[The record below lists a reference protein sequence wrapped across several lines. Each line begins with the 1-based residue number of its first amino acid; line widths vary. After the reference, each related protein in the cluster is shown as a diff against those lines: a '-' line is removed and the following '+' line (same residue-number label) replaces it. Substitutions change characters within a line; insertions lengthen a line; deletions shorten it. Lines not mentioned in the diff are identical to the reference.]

1 MNPIKTIG
9 IIGLGYVGLPLAVE
23 FGKKYKTFGYDINI
37 SRIKNLKKNI
47 DNNKKINFTEL
58 KKSKKLIFTNNIS
71 ELENV
76 DMFIITVQSPILKN
90 KKPDLSYIKSAT
102 QKVSKVMKRKSF
114 IVYESTVFPGL
125 KENYCLPIL
134 QKKNNFKL
142 NRDFFLGYSPERIN
156 PGDKKNKITKIIKVV
171 SGSNKYAL
179 NVINHV
185 YKSIIKAGTFKAKSI
200 KTAEASKVIE
210 NIQRD
215 LNIALMNELSIVF
228 NKLKIETNDILN
240 CANTKW
246 NFNKYYPGLVGGH
259 CIGVDPYYL
268 TYISEKSGYK
278 PKVILSGRKINDKM
292 YETVT
297 NLFLRELKK
306 NNPKLKNPK
315 ILIMGYT
322 FKENVSDV
330 RNTQIKNIL
339 TYLLKK
345 NFSRI
350 NIFDPNLNLSE
361 LENSIKKYFVK
372 KLRNNFYDGII
383 LAVRHDQFLKLGKNK
398 INKLM
403 KNKNGII
410 LDIKK
415 SFKKSKNIIKL

>member
-47 DNNKKINFTEL
+47 DNNKEINFTEL

-114 IVYESTVFPGL
+114 IVYESTVFPGVT
-125 KENYCLPIL
+125 ENYCLPIL

-142 NRDFFLGYSPERIN
+142 NRDFFLGYSPERTN

-383 LAVRHDQFLKLGKNK
+383 LAVRHDQFLKLGTNK
-398 INKLM
+398 INKLT

-410 LDIKK
+410 LDIKNSLK
-415 SFKKSKNIIKL
+415 EGKNIIKL